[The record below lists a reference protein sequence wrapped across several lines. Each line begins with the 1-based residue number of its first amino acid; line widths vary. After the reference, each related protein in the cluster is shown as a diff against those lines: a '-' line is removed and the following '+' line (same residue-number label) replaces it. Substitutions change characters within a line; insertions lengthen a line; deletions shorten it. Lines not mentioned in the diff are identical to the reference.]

1 MKKNMNM
8 IDRIIRPLLAI
19 GFLILYFNDTVT
31 GGFGIL
37 LHVLAVIFLLT
48 SVIGYCPIYQA
59 IGLCFMSKEKRRL
72 THA

>member
-8 IDRIIRPLLAI
+8 IDRIIRPLFAI
-19 GFLILYFNDTVT
+19 GFLTLYFTDTVT

-37 LHVLAVIFLLT
+37 LLVLAVIFLLT
-48 SVIGYCPIYQA
+48 SVIGYCPIYHV
-59 IGLCFMSKEKRRL
+59 IGLCPLLKEKERL